1 MNRIQIKLTVLFDG
15 AFWIGV
21 FERVI
26 DNKLEVAKVT
36 FGAEPKEIEIY
47 NFILYQYQYQYL
59 KFSNGIYIEKK
70 KKKEI
75 NPKRL
80 QRLVKKQVN
89 KSLGTKSQQA
99 LKLQQ
104 EQNKIDRKSISKQ
117 KKEKFIK
124 LKFEIKQK
132 KRQQKHKGR

>member
-1 MNRIQIKLTVLFDG
+1 MNKVQIKLTVLFDG

-36 FGAEPKEIEIY
+36 FGAEPKDIEIY
-47 NFILYQYQYQYL
+47 NFILNKYQYL
-59 KFSNGIYIEKK
+59 NFSNGISINQKTQ
-70 KKKEI
+70 KEV
-75 NPKRL
+75 NPKRM
-80 QRLVKKQVN
+80 QRFLKKQVD

-104 EQNKIDRKSISKQ
+104 EQHKIDRKSISKQ
-117 KKEKFIK
+117 KKEEFLK
-124 LKFEIKQK
+124 LKFEMKQK

>member
-1 MNRIQIKLTVLFDG
+1 MNKVRIKLTVLFDG

-26 DNKLEVAKVT
+26 DNKIEVAKVT
-36 FGAEPKEIEIY
+36 FGAEPKNIEIY
-47 NFILYQYQYQYL
+47 NFILYKYRYL
-59 KFSNGIYIEKK
+59 KFSNGIYMDKK
-70 KKKEI
+70 TQKEI
-75 NPKRL
+75 NPKRMKKI
-80 QRLVKKQVN
+80 VKKQVV

-104 EQNKIDRKSISKQ
+104 EQNKMNRKYASKQ
-117 KKEKFIK
+117 KKEDLLK
-124 LKFEIKQK
+124 LKFEMKQQ

>member
-1 MNRIQIKLTVLFDG
+1 MNKVQIKLTVLFDG

-36 FGAEPKEIEIY
+36 FGAEPKDIEIY
-47 NFILYQYQYQYL
+47 NFILYKYQYL
-59 KFSNGIYIEKK
+59 KFSNGIYISKK
-70 KKKEI
+70 THKEI
-75 NPKRL
+75 NPKRMK
-80 QRLVKKQVN
+80 RLVKKQFE

-104 EQNKIDRKSISKQ
+104 EQNKINRKSISKQ
-117 KKEKFIK
+117 KKEDLLK
-124 LKFEIKQK
+124 LKFEMKQK
-132 KRQQKHKGR
+132 KRHQKHKGR

>member
-1 MNRIQIKLTVLFDG
+1 MNKVQIKLTVLFDG

-47 NFILYQYQYQYL
+47 NFILYKYQYL
-59 KFSNGIYIEKK
+59 KFSSGISINQKTQ
-70 KKKEI
+70 KEI
-75 NPKRL
+75 NPKRMK
-80 QRLVKKQVN
+80 RLVKKQVD

-99 LKLQQ
+99 LKIQQ
-104 EQNKIDRKSISKQ
+104 EQNKIDRKSVSKQ
-117 KKEKFIK
+117 KKEEFLK

>member
-1 MNRIQIKLTVLFDG
+1 MNKVQIKLTVLFDG
-15 AFWIGV
+15 TFWIGV

-36 FGAEPKEIEIY
+36 FGAEPKDIEIY
-47 NFILYQYQYQYL
+47 NFILNKYQYL
-59 KFSNGIYIEKK
+59 KFSNGISINQKTQ
-70 KKKEI
+70 KEV

-80 QRLVKKQVN
+80 KRLVKKQVD

-104 EQNKIDRKSISKQ
+104 EQNKVNRNSISKQ
-117 KKEKFIK
+117 RKDELLK
-124 LKFEIKQK
+124 LKFEMKQK

>member
-1 MNRIQIKLTVLFDG
+1 MNKVQIKLTVLYDG
-15 AFWIGV
+15 AFWVGI

-36 FGAEPKEIEIY
+36 FGAEPKDIEIY
-47 NFILYQYQYQYL
+47 NFILNKYQYL
-59 KFSNGIYIEKK
+59 KFSNGISINQKTQ
-70 KKKEI
+70 KEV
-75 NPKRL
+75 NPKRMKK
-80 QRLVKKQVN
+80 LVKKQVD

-117 KKEKFIK
+117 KKEEFLK

-132 KRQQKHKGR
+132 KRHQKHKGR

>member
-1 MNRIQIKLTVLFDG
+1 MNKVQIKLTVLFDG

-36 FGAEPKEIEIY
+36 FGAEPKDIEIF
-47 NFILYQYQYQYL
+47 NFILYKYQYL
-59 KFSNGIYIEKK
+59 KFSSGILINQKTQKK
-70 KKKEI
+70 I
-75 NPKRL
+75 NPKRM
-80 QRLVKKQVN
+80 QRLVKKEVD

-104 EQNKIDRKSISKQ
+104 EQNKIDRKSKSKQ
-117 KKEKFIK
+117 KKEEILK
-124 LKFEIKQK
+124 LKFEIKQR
-132 KRQQKHKGR
+132 KRQQKHRGR

>member
-1 MNRIQIKLTVLFDG
+1 MNKVQVKLTVLFDG
-15 AFWIGV
+15 VFWIGV

-36 FGAEPKEIEIY
+36 FGAEPKDIEIY
-47 NFILYQYQYQYL
+47 NFILNKYQYL
-59 KFSNGIYIEKK
+59 KFSNGILINQKTQ
-70 KKKEI
+70 KEI
-75 NPKRL
+75 NPKRMKK
-80 QRLVKKQVN
+80 LVKKQVG

-104 EQNKIDRKSISKQ
+104 EQNKLNRKSISKQ
-117 KKEKFIK
+117 RKDELLK
-124 LKFEIKQK
+124 LKFEMKQK

>member
-1 MNRIQIKLTVLFDG
+1 MNKVQIKLTVLFDG

-36 FGAEPKEIEIY
+36 FGAEPKDIEVY
-47 NFILYQYQYQYL
+47 NFTLYKYQYL
-59 KFSNGIYIEKK
+59 KFSNGISMNQKTQ
-70 KKKEI
+70 KEV
-75 NPKRL
+75 NPKRMK
-80 QRLVKKQVN
+80 RLVKKQVD

-104 EQNKIDRKSISKQ
+104 EQNRVNRKSISKQ
-117 KKEKFIK
+117 RKDEFLK
-124 LKFEIKQK
+124 LKFEMKQK

>member
-1 MNRIQIKLTVLFDG
+1 MNKVQIKLKVLFDG

-36 FGAEPKEIEIY
+36 FGAEPKDIEIY
-47 NFILYQYQYQYL
+47 NFILYKYQYL
-59 KFSNGIYIEKK
+59 KFSNGIYINKK
-70 KKKEI
+70 THKEI
-75 NPKRL
+75 NPKRMK
-80 QRLVKKQVN
+80 RLVKKQFE

-104 EQNKIDRKSISKQ
+104 EQNKINRKSIYKQ
-117 KKEKFIK
+117 KKEDLLK
-124 LKFEIKQK
+124 LKFEMKQK